1 MPTNIKLRDFL
12 KIVFFTYHVW
22 RSERR
27 AGFHHLAKSFHDFGW
42 EVLFFTTGLSWI
54 SSLQGNKR
62 LNYYSIH
69 ERNKLVEELPN
80 FYSYLHFTPF
90 HSIGFKQSLINLFIQ
105 PLVES
110 YSLFSFDQTHDFISE
125 ADLLIFESADGLLL
139 IEQITDINKNARTVY
154 RMSDLLTVLRKHPV
168 STKYEKKYWNFFD
181 LISVPSEFMYSQFKS
196 SENLSLDYHGISKD
210 DFNKPYQS
218 PFDENA
224 YNAVWV
230 GNGYFDHNFLQIA
243 SSCKEDWYFH
253 IIGDVEKKVLA
264 KNIFYY
270 GEMPFTETIPYILNA
285 NLGLD
290 NKSWKPDMESCTD
303 SLKVLQYTYAGLP
316 IILPNFLKSN
326 RSNIY
331 SYEPANPDSIH
342 SSLSRAQNHPSGQ
355 DEKHSINSW
364 HDLAAR
370 LAGPL
375 WNQHLGLN

>member
-1 MPTNIKLRDFL
+1 M

-54 SSLQGNKR
+54 SSLQRNKR
-62 LNYYSIH
+62 LNYYSAH
-69 ERNKLVEELPN
+69 ERNKLVKELPN

-90 HSIGFKQSLINLFIQ
+90 HSIGFKQSLVNLLIQ
-105 PLVES
+105 PLVETYPLS
-110 YSLFSFDQTHDFISE
+110 SFNQTHDFIGE

-139 IEQITDINKNARTVY
+139 IDQIAGINKKARKVY
-154 RMSDLLTVLRKHPV
+154 RMSDLLTVLRKHPI
-168 STKYEKKYWNFFD
+168 SIKYEKKYWDSFD
-181 LISVPSEFMYSQFKS
+181 LVSVPSEFMYSQFKS

-210 DFNKPYQS
+210 EFNVSHQS
-218 PFDENA
+218 PYDEHT

-243 SSCKEDWYFH
+243 SSYKEDWHFH
-253 IIGDVEKKVLA
+253 IIGDVEKKIFA

-270 GEMPFTETIPYILNA
+270 GEMHFTETIPYILNA

-316 IILPNFLKSN
+316 IILPYFLKSN

-331 SYEPANPDSIH
+331 CYQPANPDSIH
-342 SSLSRAQNHPSGQ
+342 SSLSQAQNHHPGQ

-364 HDLAAR
+364 LDLAAR

>member
-1 MPTNIKLRDFL
+1 
-12 KIVFFTYHVW
+12 
-22 RSERR
+22 
-27 AGFHHLAKSFHDFGW
+27 
-42 EVLFFTTGLSWI
+42 
-54 SSLQGNKR
+54 
-62 LNYYSIH
+62 
-69 ERNKLVEELPN
+69 
-80 FYSYLHFTPF
+80 
-90 HSIGFKQSLINLFIQ
+90 
-105 PLVES
+105 
-110 YSLFSFDQTHDFISE
+110 
-125 ADLLIFESADGLLL
+125 
-139 IEQITDINKNARTVY
+139 
-154 RMSDLLTVLRKHPV
+154 
-168 STKYEKKYWNFFD
+168 
-181 LISVPSEFMYSQFKS
+181 
-196 SENLSLDYHGISKD
+196 
-210 DFNKPYQS
+210 PYN
-218 PFDENA
+218 EHT

-243 SSCKEDWYFH
+243 SSYKEDWHFH
-253 IIGDVEKKVLA
+253 IIGDVEKKVFA

-326 RSNIY
+326 RSSIY
-331 SYEPANPDSIH
+331 CYEPANPDSIH
-342 SSLSRAQNHPSGQ
+342 SSLSQAQNHTPGQ

>member
-1 MPTNIKLRDFL
+1 M

-42 EVLFFTTGLSWI
+42 KVLFFTTGLSWI

-62 LNYYSIH
+62 LNYYSTH

-168 STKYEKKYWNFFD
+168 STKYEKKYWDFFD

-210 DFNKPYQS
+210 DFNKPHQS

-290 NKSWKPDMESCTD
+290 NKLWKPDMESCTD

-342 SSLSRAQNHPSGQ
+342 SSLSRAKNHPSGQ

>member
-1 MPTNIKLRDFL
+1 M

-27 AGFHHLAKSFHDFGW
+27 AGFHHLAKSFYDFGW

-54 SSLQGNKR
+54 SSLQRNKR
-62 LNYYSIH
+62 LNYYSAH
-69 ERNKLVEELPN
+69 ERNKLVKELPN
-80 FYSYLHFTPF
+80 FHSYLHFTPF
-90 HSIGFKQSLINLFIQ
+90 HSIGFKQSLINLLIQ
-105 PLVES
+105 PLVETYPLS
-110 YSLFSFDQTHDFISE
+110 SFNQTHDFIGE

-139 IEQITDINKNARTVY
+139 IDQIADINKKARKVY
-154 RMSDLLTVLRKHPV
+154 RMSDLLTVLRKHPI
-168 STKYEKKYWNFFD
+168 STKYEKKHWDFFD

-210 DFNKPYQS
+210 DFNVSHRSPY
-218 PFDENA
+218 DEHT

-243 SSCKEDWYFH
+243 SSYKEDWHFH
-253 IIGDVEKKVLA
+253 IIGDVEKKFFA

-331 SYEPANPDSIH
+331 GYEPANPDSIH
-342 SSLSRAQNHPSGQ
+342 SSLSQAQNHIPDQ